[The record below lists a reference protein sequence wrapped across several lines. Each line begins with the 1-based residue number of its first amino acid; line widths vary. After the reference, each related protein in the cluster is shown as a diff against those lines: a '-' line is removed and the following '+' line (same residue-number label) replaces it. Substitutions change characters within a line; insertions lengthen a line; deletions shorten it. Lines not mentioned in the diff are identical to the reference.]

1 MGSHRCKLC
10 FRRFSSG
17 RALGGH
23 MRSHVTPRLTGAPPL
38 PPSPSAS
45 SSSSSAADAAAE
57 GLGYGLREN
66 PRKSFRLV
74 DPEFSSS
81 FAAADGG
88 CGGGGVSSVVQD
100 RESETES
107 SLPPALRRL
116 SKRPLE
122 TAAAAAAE
130 AEPLSSISDVSS
142 EEDVARCLMLLSR
155 DSWARSIAG
164 EEAEDQ
170 QSGGWDEAREEDED
184 YDDEDGGDGDDG
196 IRGSARSR
204 RSGRRSGYQCR
215 TCKRFFRS
223 YQALGGHRAS
233 HKKVAGGGCVPAAG
247 GQIGG
252 KAFSEAN
259 ADRNSSLHRCPTCSR
274 VFSSAQALGG
284 HKRSHLASSSSAT
297 AARSPPLP
305 PPPLSANSSSTN
317 LSGKG
322 FIDLNQPAPLEEEV
336 ELSALS
342 DATVLQSK

>member
-1 MGSHRCKLC
+1 MERHRCKLC

-23 MRSHVTPRLTGAPPL
+23 MRSHVTPRATRAPPL

-45 SSSSSAADAAAE
+45 SSSSAAAE
-57 GLGYGLREN
+57 AAAAAGLGYGLQEN
-66 PRKSFRLV
+66 PREGFRLV
-74 DPEFSSS
+74 DREFSSS
-81 FAAADGG
+81 FAAADGRD
-88 CGGGGVSSVVQD
+88 GGGGSASVVQD

-107 SLPPALRRL
+107 SLPLPLRCL
-116 SKRPLE
+116 SKRPRRPQE

-155 DSWARSIAG
+155 DAWARSIAG

-170 QSGGWDEAREEDED
+170 QSGGCDED
-184 YDDEDGGDGDDG
+184 YNDEDGDDG
-196 IRGSARSR
+196 IHGSARSR
-204 RSGRRSGYQCR
+204 RSGRRSRYQCG
-215 TCKRFFRS
+215 TCQKFFRS

-233 HKKVAGGGCVPAAG
+233 HKKVAGGGCVPTAG
-247 GQIGG
+247 CQIGG
-252 KAFSEAN
+252 EVFSKTN
-259 ADRNSSLHRCPTCSR
+259 ADRTPSPHRCTICSR
-274 VFSSAQALGG
+274 TFSSAQALGG

-297 AARSPPLP
+297 AADHSPPLA
-305 PPPLSANSSSTN
+305 PPPLSANSTSTN
-317 LSGKG
+317 LSSKG

-342 DATVLQSK
+342 DATMLQSK